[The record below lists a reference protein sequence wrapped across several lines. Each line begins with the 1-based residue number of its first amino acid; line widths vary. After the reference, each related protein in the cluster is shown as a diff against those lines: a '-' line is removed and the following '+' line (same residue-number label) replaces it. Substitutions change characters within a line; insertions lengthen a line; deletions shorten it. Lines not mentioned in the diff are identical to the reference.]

1 MQGGLVEINWTL
13 LLLIAVIALGML
25 GLVIALQ
32 TTGGRKRLAD
42 AALRLAEGLLSYAI
56 RWLESLPPDVPDV
69 PGVTML
75 ATESHDLARARAAQ
89 ACLGSTAVHQVTQE
103 EWQNQKR

>member
-1 MQGGLVEINWTL
+1 MDINLLVIV
-13 LLLIAVIALGML
+13 VIGVVFAL

-42 AALRLAEGLLSYAI
+42 AALRLAESLLAYAI

-69 PGVTML
+69 PNVTML
-75 ATESHDLARARAAQ
+75 ATESHDLARARAAH

-103 EWQNQKR
+103 EWQSQRR

>member
-1 MQGGLVEINWTL
+1 MEINWTL
-13 LLLIAVIALGML
+13 LLLIAVIALGLL

-32 TTGGRKRLAD
+32 TPGGRKRLAD
-42 AALRLAEGLLSYAI
+42 ASLRLAESLLAYAI
-56 RWLESLPPDVPDV
+56 RWLESLPPDVPNV

-75 ATESHDLARARAAQ
+75 DTESHDLARARAAH

-103 EWQNQKR
+103 EWQSQRR

>member
-1 MQGGLVEINWTL
+1 MEINWTL
-13 LLLIAVIALGML
+13 LLLIAVIALGLL

-42 AALRLAEGLLSYAI
+42 AALRLAESLLAYAI
-56 RWLESLPPDVPDV
+56 RWLESLPPAEINV

-75 ATESHDLARARAAQ
+75 HTENQDLARARAAY
-89 ACLGSTAVHQVTQE
+89 ACLGSIAVREITQE
-103 EWQNQKR
+103 EWQNHAS

>member
-1 MQGGLVEINWTL
+1 MEINWTL
-13 LLLIAVIALGML
+13 LLLIAIVALGLL

-32 TTGGRKRLAD
+32 TAGGRKRLAD
-42 AALRLAEGLLSYAI
+42 AALRLAESLLAYAI

-69 PGVTML
+69 PDVTML
-75 ATESHDLARARAAQ
+75 ATESHDLARARAAH

-103 EWQNQKR
+103 EWQSQKR